1 VLEVFLAVA
10 DGEPVGF
17 SAYTR
22 NFSTFAGRPVLFLE
36 DIFVEEEHRG
46 KGYGKAFVKF
56 YEDYALQNGCPYLR
70 IDTNE
75 RNIAARRM
83 YEKLG
88 YKEVGIVPCTFNGLP
103 DVQLV
108 LLEKCLDR

>member
-1 VLEVFLAVA
+1 MLEVFLAVA

-46 KGYGKAFVKF
+46 KGYGKALVKHGARLAVERGYCRMDWYCLDWNEPSRRF
-56 YEDYALQNGCPYLR
+56 YESLGARPLAEWLLHRLEGDALR
-70 IDTNE
+70 
-75 RNIAARRM
+75 AAA
-83 YEKLG
+83 E
-88 YKEVGIVPCTFNGLP
+88 
-103 DVQLV
+103 
-108 LLEKCLDR
+108 